1 MTRGAVLYLNKALP
15 MNLVLED
22 SSTDGHLC
30 ACLLTLVK
38 RLLADS
44 ARLTFSVQ
52 EYTCVLNISRTNSY
66 YERI

>member
-15 MNLVLED
+15 RNLVLED

-38 RLLADS
+38 MYV
-44 ARLTFSVQ
+44 TF
-52 EYTCVLNISRTNSY
+52 EFCVHFTKMA
-66 YERI
+66 

>member
-38 RLLADS
+38 CTRLQKALS
-44 ARLTFSVQ
+44 SKLPLIIPV
-52 EYTCVLNISRTNSY
+52 
-66 YERI
+66 